1 MAFHDVRLPEQIERG
16 SQGGPRFRTSVLTLS
31 SGFERR
37 NIDWENSRAAFS
49 AGYGI
54 QTKADFSEVLEFF
67 YARQGRAHSFRF
79 KDWSDFEITAQV
91 IGSTDGATN
100 QYQLFKTYTSGGIE
114 FDRTLTK
121 PVENSFTATV
131 DGVSRT
137 VEYNTGPTG
146 PTAIRINTL
155 TGVVALNSTDAAT
168 TGLAIEVT
176 GEFDIPVRFDT
187 DQIDINMQTFD
198 AGAIPELGIIEVRG
212 E

>member
-16 SQGGPRFRTSVLTLS
+16 SQGGPRFKTSVLTLS

-67 YARQGRAHSFRF
+67 YARQGKAHSFRF
-79 KDWSDFEITAQV
+79 KDWSDFEITDQTVAT
-91 IGSTDGATN
+91 SDGATTN
-100 QYQLFKTYTSGGIE
+100 FQMFKRYSSGGIQ
-114 FDRTLTK
+114 FDRTITK
-121 PVENSFTATV
+121 PVANSFTATFNLAA
-131 DGVSRT
+131 RT
-137 VEYNTGPTG
+137 VVYDTGPG
-146 PTAIRINTL
+146 LGEVRINTL
-155 TGVVALNSTDAAT
+155 TGIIVLNSTDAAT
-168 TGLAIEVT
+168 TGQALNIT

-187 DQIDINMQTFD
+187 DQIDVNMQTFD
-198 AGAIPELGIIEVRG
+198 AGAIPEIGIIEVRG